1 MRGIDTRRWFVRGP
15 GGASPGRKK
24 RFVAGRPLRSGW
36 RPTALRYGAYAVAP
50 ALLVAGTVLSVSPST
65 LISTTGEIADI
76 AGRGSGHG
84 RGLGQYGAFDYAK
97 EGWSAEQIVAH
108 YYPDSTLGTFT
119 PGTIQVRLQGRDDK
133 PLDVYSDT
141 GMIVA
146 GRQVEAGQAAH
157 LEPSPG
163 GANVVVTDKCGG
175 DVVWQAAT
183 DNPWIDPVDLGLD
196 RPADEHLKLCDGDTA
211 YRGALGVATEGN
223 ALRTVNSVEME
234 DYLRSV
240 VPREMEAGWADK
252 GGAEALRAQAIAAR
266 SYSAAEKR
274 YDYAQTCDTTDCQV
288 YGGSASED
296 PRTDVAVASTSGIV
310 LMKDGAVLR
319 AEYSASSDADGD
331 AEDNLAKTP
340 PVVDAVVVPDTT
352 LAPDTTLTPD
362 VALTP
367 DTAVTP
373 DLPAKP
379 RVPVDPSVVVAP
391 GSAIDAKY
399 REVGGLTSTLGAPI
413 GPELPLPEQTGKF
426 RIFTNGAII
435 WTPEVGAKVVDLSVL
450 REVGVE

>member
-24 RFVAGRPLRSGW
+24 RFVAGRPIRSGW
-36 RPTALRYGAYAVAP
+36 RPTALRYGLYAMAP
-50 ALLVAGTVLSVSPST
+50 T
-65 LISTTGEIADI
+65 LIVTGTLFAVGSNHLVQSTGQVEDI

-97 EGWSAEQIVAH
+97 AGWTAEQIVAH

-119 PGTIQVRLQGRDDK
+119 PGTILVRLQGRDDK

-141 GMIVA
+141 GMVVA

-183 DNPWIDPVDLGLD
+183 DNPWIDPVDLGID
-196 RPADEHLKLCDGDTA
+196 RPASEHLKLCDGDTS

-234 DYLRSV
+234 DYLRGV

-266 SYSAAEKR
+266 SYSAVEKR

-288 YGGSASED
+288 YGGSAGED
-296 PRTDVAVASTSGIV
+296 PRTDEAVASTSGVV
-310 LMKDGAVLR
+310 LMKDGAILR
-319 AEYSASSDADGD
+319 AEYSASSDADGT
-331 AEDNLAKTP
+331 AEDSLAKAP
-340 PVVDAVVVPDTT
+340 PIVPAAPVV
-352 LAPDTTLTPD
+352 PDTTLTPD
-362 VALTP
+362 ETIVPPDVAVAP
-367 DTAVTP
+367 E
-373 DLPAKP
+373 LPATP
-379 RVPVDPSVVVAP
+379 RVPVDPSIVVAP

-413 GPELPLPEQTGKF
+413 GPELPLPKQTGKF

-435 WTPEVGAKVVDLSVL
+435 WTPDVGAKVVDLSFL